1 MLVGFGK
8 NGIFPSLR
16 STAKFIF
23 AFSPKFDPIVIS
35 AILAPVKLPLLFL
48 DTLSNLKIDVVIYT
62 TPTILTLLK
71 LPPNL

>member
-1 MLVGFGK
+1 MGS
-8 NGIFPSLR
+8 FPPLDLLPNLFSQSLQNL
-16 STAKFIF
+16 KH
-23 AFSPKFDPIVIS
+23 KVKEDPIVIS
-35 AILAPVKLPLLFL
+35 ANLGSVKLPLLFL